1 MTEVKTL
8 TKFQKA
14 EIEKSSYI
22 RTMYA
27 ALKVASEMACQIKHT
42 TMHREKAAAKQI
54 ETQIDDYI
62 KLVER
67 SFKKRNGQ
75 DELDSMNKVFD
86 HTTAFMG
93 EVLAVAS
100 IVPND
105 DELQGR
111 ILEAFTEICKH
122 EFSK

>member
-1 MTEVKTL
+1 MKETVKL
-8 TKFQKA
+8 TNFQKL
-14 EIEKSSYI
+14 EIAKAGYI

-42 TMHREKAAAKQI
+42 TMHKEKAAAKQI

-75 DELDSMNKVFD
+75 DELDVMNKVFD

-105 DELQGR
+105 DELQSG
-111 ILEAFTEICKH
+111 ILEAFAEICKH